1 MTLLYL
7 YKLSIILKL
16 QMFFLPK
23 RRLEFFVRD
32 TPRKYYL
39 TNAQHLAL
47 DQYEVWPNSEM
58 LQDSSFYSGLILK
71 IKIMHSDF
79 QHLDGCFSISK
90 KFDRCVIFLM
100 WGDLEISYGVF
111 LLNVCET

>member
-39 TNAQHLAL
+39 TNAQRLAL
-47 DQYEVWPNSEM
+47 DQYEV
-58 LQDSSFYSGLILK
+58 
-71 IKIMHSDF
+71 
-79 QHLDGCFSISK
+79 
-90 KFDRCVIFLM
+90 
-100 WGDLEISYGVF
+100 
-111 LLNVCET
+111 